1 MHSTERRAY
10 LAWIVVCIVWGT
22 TYLAIRVALET
33 MPPML
38 MAAFRW
44 LTAGCVL
51 LTILIAR
58 GEVLPSRRDWPALA
72 LLGVLMMSFGNGG
85 VVWAEQTVPSGL
97 TAVLVSGVPFWMTG
111 IERVGFGGEPLSARR
126 VFGLIVG
133 FAGIVLLVWPEL
145 QLGHSP
151 AFLVGVAA
159 TQIACLGW
167 AIGSSLAR
175 RRHHEENILA
185 VSALQMI
192 FSGVSLLAV
201 ALAIGEWPAL
211 AVNARTGGALAYL
224 IVIGSIVGYS
234 AYAYALRHLPVTT
247 VSLYAYVN
255 PVIAVALG
263 TLILGEPFNS
273 RILIASAIVLA
284 GIMLVRGTSAQA
296 SLSRRM
302 GENAKEVM

>member
-1 MHSTERRAY
+1 LRRAY
-10 LAWIVVCIVWGT
+10 IAWIVVCLVWGT

-38 MAAFRW
+38 MASFRW
-44 LTAGCVL
+44 LTAGVL
-51 LTILIAR
+51 LLIVLVAR
-58 GEVLPSRRDWPALA
+58 GEVLPARRDWPALA
-72 LLGVLMMSFGNGG
+72 VLGVLMMSFGNGG

-111 IERVGFGGEPLSARR
+111 IEFVGFGGEALSTRR
-126 VFGLIVG
+126 IFGLILG

-145 QLGHSP
+145 QLGHSG
-151 AFLVGVAA
+151 AFLIGVAA
-159 TQIACLGW
+159 TQVACFGW

-192 FSGVSLLAV
+192 FAGVSLLVV

-211 AVNARTGGALAYL
+211 AVNARTGSALVYL
-224 IVIGSIVGYS
+224 IVAGSIVGYS

-255 PVIAVALG
+255 PVIAVVLG
-263 TLILGEPFNS
+263 TLVLGEPFSS
-273 RILIASAIVLA
+273 RVVVASAIVLV
-284 GIMLVRGTSAQA
+284 GIMLVRRT
-296 SLSRRM
+296 
-302 GENAKEVM
+302 